1 MPYDDIVLEAEDKM
15 EKAVSVLNEELR
27 GVRTG
32 RASAGLV
39 DQLKVEAYGAPTM
52 LKALA
57 SITVPEPRMIMVK
70 PFDPSVINDIV
81 KAIQKSEI
89 GITPQ
94 SDGKIIRLAVPA
106 LSEERRKQMSKMVKE
121 YGEKA
126 KVAIRNIRR
135 EGNQA
140 SESEEKGKSI
150 SEDEAKRTKDEIDR
164 LTKEY
169 EGKFCNPYEAAARGY
184 VDAVIEPRMTRA
196 RLIAGLRLLETKRDR
211 NPPRKHGNMPL

>member
-15 EKAVSVLNEELR
+15 EKAVSVLTEELR

-39 DQLKVEAYGAPTM
+39 DQLKVETYGAPTP
-52 LKALA
+52 LKSLA

-81 KAIQKSEI
+81 KAIQKSEV

-94 SDGKIIRLAVPA
+94 SDGKIIRLAVPP

-121 YGEKA
+121 FGEKA
-126 KVAIRNIRR
+126 KVSIRNIRR

-140 SESEEKGKSI
+140 TESEEKSKTI
-150 SEDEAKRTKDEIDR
+150 SEDESKRTKDEIDR

-169 EGKFCNPYEAAARGY
+169 EAK
-184 VDAVIEPRMTRA
+184 VQDAVDKK
-196 RLIAGLRLLETKRDR
+196 TKEV
-211 NPPRKHGNMPL
+211 MEV

>member
-15 EKAVSVLNEELR
+15 EKAVAVLGDEFR

-32 RASAGLV
+32 RASPGLV
-39 DQLKVEAYGAPTM
+39 DQLKVEAYGAPTP
-52 LKALA
+52 LKSLA

-70 PFDPSVINDIV
+70 PFDPGVLNDIV
-81 KAIQKSEI
+81 KAIQKSEV

-94 SDGKIIRLAVPA
+94 SDGKIIRLAVPP
-106 LSEERRKQMSKMVKE
+106 LSEERRKQMVKMVKDF
-121 YGEKA
+121 GEKA
-126 KVAIRNIRR
+126 KVTIRNIRR

-140 SESEEKGKSI
+140 AEAEEKAKTI

-169 EGKFCNPYEAAARGY
+169 EAKAQEA
-184 VDAVIEPRMTRA
+184 VDKK
-196 RLIAGLRLLETKRDR
+196 TKEIME
-211 NPPRKHGNMPL
+211 G